1 MTDPTINDHRTLT
14 THATPGELRLRLH
27 LPAGRIEIMTWDE
40 PTTDVQVEP
49 LDGGAAAAE
58 FAASVRQQLRARGGG
73 GHELLVE
80 TPGRKGILG
89 FRREPELRFT
99 ITAPHGTHVEA
110 ETASADVD
118 CRGRLGSVDL
128 KTASGDVSV
137 EEASGDVTVKSV
149 SGDAHLTTAGG
160 RARVNTVSGDVQIG
174 SVTGEAVLNLVSGDV
189 QIGDAGSSVSIKS
202 VSGDVELEA
211 VRRGEVRLQSV
222 SGDLTISVVRGARL
236 WMDVSS
242 LSGDTR
248 SELDVSDGGSAGE
261 VDLQVRATST
271 SGDIQLL
278 RSQKASA

>member
-1 MTDPTINDHRTLT
+1 MTDPTIDDHRTLT
-14 THATPGELRLRLH
+14 SHATPGELRLRLH
-27 LPAGRIEIMTWDE
+27 LPAGRIELTTRDA

-49 LDGGAAAAE
+49 LDGGTAAAE
-58 FAASVRQQLRARGGG
+58 FAASVRQRLRERGGG

-80 TPGRKGILG
+80 TPGRTGILG

-110 ETASADVD
+110 ETASADFD
-118 CRGRLGSVDL
+118 GRGRLGSVEV
-128 KTASGDVSV
+128 KTASGDVAV
-137 EEASGDVTVKSV
+137 EEASGHVTVKTV
-149 SGDAHLTTAGG
+149 SGDVDLAKAGG
-160 RARVNTVSGDVQIG
+160 RARINTVSGEVRIG
-174 SVTGEAVLNLVSGDV
+174 SVTGEAVVNLVSGDV
-189 QIGDAGSSVSIKS
+189 QIGDAASSVNIKS

-222 SGDLTISVVRGARL
+222 SGDLTMAVVRGSRL

-242 LSGDTR
+242 LSGDT
-248 SELDVSDGGSAGE
+248 SSDLDVSDGGSAGD

-271 SGDIQLL
+271 SGNIQLL